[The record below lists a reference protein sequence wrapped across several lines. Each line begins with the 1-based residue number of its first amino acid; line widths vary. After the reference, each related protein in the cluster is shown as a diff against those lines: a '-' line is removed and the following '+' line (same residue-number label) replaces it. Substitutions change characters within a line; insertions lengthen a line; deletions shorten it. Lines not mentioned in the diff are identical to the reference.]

1 MTPKSSEGKRPE
13 NLGQTLRTFFSYLG
27 RHKVLVALVG
37 ILAAVSAMANLL
49 GTYMIKPVVQ

>member
-27 RHKVLVALVG
+27 RHKVLVALVVRW
-37 ILAAVSAMANLL
+37 AV
-49 GTYMIKPVVQ
+49 GE